1 MSDLNSSICD
11 KNRIILRNPDG
22 TIMHC
27 IKEDCC
33 PSPLKPKMPTRDID
47 EIAISDDDLRHI
59 IDISTET
66 DYPFLIKQIISL
78 FKNYINVYIIIKA
91 CEVFLSYYLIAEL
104 YFSKENSIRK
114 IHYLFTCD
122 YDKSKLTLYSLLALI
137 AFCTTIYSV
146 LSIVMIKIKN
156 LKLIKVNS
164 YLTLS
169 LAVIDIPLS
178 YFHL

>member
-11 KNRIILRNPDG
+11 NNRIILRNPDG
-22 TIMHC
+22 TIIHC
-27 IKEDCC
+27 IKEDCSS
-33 PSPLKPKMPTRDID
+33 PSDQKKTADMDDIN
-47 EIAISDDDLRHI
+47 ISDDDLRHI
-59 IDISTET
+59 IEISTET

-91 CEVFLSYYLIAEL
+91 CEVFLSYYLISEL
-104 YFSKENSIRK
+104 FFSKDQSLLK
-114 IHYLFTCD
+114 IHNLFQCD
-122 YDKSKLTLYSLLALI
+122 QDKSKLIMYSSLGLI
-137 AFCTTIYSV
+137 ALFTTIYAV
-146 LSIVMIKIKN
+146 IAVIVIKMKN
-156 LKLIKVNS
+156 LKLIKANS